1 MDWCGSAG
9 WATPATDP
17 ADGPSELGTHL
28 SGQLDGLLL
37 VRGGAGRGHLQEA
50 VPVAGDELDLPAAPG
65 AHAVGQRALRADAR
79 VPLRQRPARGA
90 AARADLDGDRV
101 VVVLVLPGALA
112 AVTADRVR
120 PAADPV
126 AHQGGDIGRRQQRA
140 RLDRAGAGRAA

>member
-65 AHAVGQRALRADAR
+65 AHPVGQRALRADDR
-79 VPLRQRPARGA
+79 IPLRQRPARGA

-101 VVVLVLPGALA
+101 VVVLVLPEARA
-112 AVTADRVR
+112 AVAADGLR
-120 PAADPV
+120 PA
-126 AHQGGDIGRRQQRA
+126 GDALPHEG
-140 RLDRAGAGRAA
+140 